1 METYYNKGDIVKA
14 TVTSLESYGAF
25 VELRG
30 NYTGL
35 IHISE
40 ISDKY
45 VRNIENFIRVG
56 DSIFVEILDVDDDL
70 KQLKLSI
77 KNIRY
82 RIKKHTKMSAEE
94 SNTIEETAHGFVTLK
109 ANLPIW
115 IEKKLKKIENEKNLS

>member
-14 TVTSLESYGAF
+14 TVSSLESYGAF
-25 VELRG
+25 VELKG

-40 ISDKY
+40 ISDRY
-45 VRNIENFIRVG
+45 VKNIESFVKVG
-56 DSIFVEILDVDDDL
+56 DNIFVEILDVDADL

-82 RIKKHTKMSAEE
+82 RMKTSTRNGFQKIS
-94 SNTIEETAHGFVTLK
+94 TIEETPHGFLTLK
-109 ANLPIW
+109 AKLPVW
-115 IEKKLKKIENEKNLS
+115 IEKKLKKIENEKKLS